1 VTRARVAAAITVILT
16 AMLLQATLIAPWTLP
31 VAVSLPAVL
40 VAAVALVD
48 GPGSGMAFGFATGL
62 LADLGST
69 HPAGV
74 LALAWTC
81 LGVVCGMASTG
92 RTIREDVLTAARA
105 STLAGAGATL
115 LLAVVHSGGASV
127 LSTVRDLAPC
137 WAIAAVLACGVVPL
151 TRAVLGNDAL
161 RAHHPV
167 INDVRVVNRG

>member
-1 VTRARVAAAITVILT
+1 MRYLRTVAALAAILT
-16 AMLLQATLIAPWTLP
+16 VSIVQAGLIAPLAMTLP
-31 VAVSLPAVL
+31 ISLPAVL

-48 GPGSGMAFGFATGL
+48 GAATGMAFGFTAGL
-62 LADLGST
+62 VADLGST

-92 RTIREDVLTAARA
+92 RTVREDVLTAATA

-127 LSTVRDLAPC
+127 VSAARGLAPC
-137 WAIAAVLACGVVPL
+137 WVIAAVLACGVVPL

-161 RAHHPV
+161 RAHRPV
-167 INDVRVVNRG
+167 INDVRVVHRG